1 VSEAYKGKL
10 GRLREWLASE
20 GYGSLVLS
28 RIDNLFWLLGADTHV
43 GLNADAGIA
52 QVVVDPQ
59 RVTVVTSNIEAGR
72 LADEELTGLGVDL
85 RVVPW
90 HEDGAAA
97 AAIEALLDHD
107 APVAADTPGG
117 HRSPVNLAPLRY
129 SLGQAEVADYRA
141 LGLEVGAA
149 IGQVAREVRP
159 GESEFAA
166 AGRLAAALF
175 ARKITPVVL
184 LVAADERIRR
194 VRHPIPTDKVIE
206 DYVEL
211 IACGRRHGLIVAV
224 TRLVKFSP
232 LDDELRRRHHA
243 VCQVDA
249 AFINA
254 TVPGARVASV
264 FAAGLAAYE
273 ASGFGEEWKLH
284 HQGGATGYA
293 GRDYKGTLSS
303 TEVVQPWQAV
313 AWNPS
318 ITGTKSE
325 DTILATPD
333 GPEVIS
339 GSPDW
344 PLVEATAA
352 GRLVARPDILVR

>member
-1 VSEAYKGKL
+1 M
-10 GRLREWLASE
+10 
-20 GYGSLVLS
+20 
-28 RIDNLFWLLGADTHV
+28 
-43 GLNADAGIA
+43 
-52 QVVVDPQ
+52 VVDPQ

-175 ARKITPVVL
+175 ARKSRRSCCCRRRR
-184 LVAADERIRR
+184 AIRR

-293 GRDYKGTLSS
+293 GRDYK
-303 TEVVQPWQAV
+303 
-313 AWNPS
+313 
-318 ITGTKSE
+318 
-325 DTILATPD
+325 
-333 GPEVIS
+333 
-339 GSPDW
+339 
-344 PLVEATAA
+344 
-352 GRLVARPDILVR
+352 AR